1 MKVKTGAT
9 LSSEF
14 LERIDLVNPNRSS
27 FLEQAALLYLERET
41 KIRDAKDGK
50 ILERYAEPG
59 RADPMD

>member
-1 MKVKTGAT
+1 MKVKTCAT

-14 LERIDLVNPNRSS
+14 LER
-27 FLEQAALLYLERET
+27 EMQ
-41 KIRDAKDGK
+41 IRDAKDGK